1 MSIAALQSHFR
12 TLRGLIDGLPHETY
26 DARTSHVSGSVGEH
40 VRHCLDHARA
50 LLTIAPGGDLTY
62 DARLRGTRVERDP
75 AAAADEIVRLCI
87 DLERLD
93 DTPFDAPI
101 SLLTLVGDA
110 LPAARVATT
119 IGREI
124 AFVVQHTI
132 HHCALIAVLLE
143 REHVQVPVR
152 FGYAPS
158 TPARA

>member
-1 MSIAALQSHFR
+1 M
-12 TLRGLIDGLPHETY
+12 
-26 DARTSHVSGSVGEH
+26 
-40 VRHCLDHARA
+40 
-50 LLTIAPGGDLTY
+50 
-62 DARLRGTRVERDP
+62 
-75 AAAADEIVRLCI
+75 
-87 DLERLD
+87 
-93 DTPFDAPI
+93 PFDAPI

-143 REHVQVPVR
+143 RKNVEVPVR